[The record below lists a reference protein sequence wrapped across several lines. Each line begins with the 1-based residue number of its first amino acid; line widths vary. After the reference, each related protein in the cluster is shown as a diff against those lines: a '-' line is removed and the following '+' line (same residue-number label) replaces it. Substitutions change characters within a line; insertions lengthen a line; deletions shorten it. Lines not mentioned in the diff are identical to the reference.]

1 MLKQDKKIRNS
12 LVYKIKMFFY
22 RLTFQD
28 VKKGS
33 YSVMSLLFEIITA
46 VLGLIVLLLL
56 PAFFH

>member
-12 LVYKIKMFFY
+12 WQYKIKMFFY
-22 RLTFQD
+22 RLTLQD
-28 VKKGS
+28 IKNTS
-33 YSVMSLLFEIITA
+33 NSIMRLLFEIITA

>member
-12 LVYKIKMFFY
+12 WQYKIKMFFY
-22 RLTFQD
+22 KLTLQD
-28 VKKGS
+28 IKNTS
-33 YSVMSLLFEIITA
+33 NSITRLLFEIITA